1 MSGPFVALILALLLT
16 DCGHLPQNLVVLIPD
31 EDGATGRAI
40 VSNARKTAELDRS
53 FTLVETRPGQ
63 PPGMVVMATKEQIDT
78 EFASVLNG
86 TPQAPII
93 FRVFF
98 GNAQSDLDA
107 PARTVL
113 DTTIAAAKASS
124 YVNISVVG
132 NTDAI
137 GNSAGENLPLSQRR
151 AESVRDALVAAGIS
165 ADMIDISYFG
175 ANNPLVPNVPGV
187 AEPLNRRVDITI
199 R

>member
-1 MSGPFVALILALLLT
+1 MSGRVVALIFALLLT
-16 DCGHLPQNLVVLIPD
+16 ACGHLPQNLVVLIPD
-31 EDGATGRAI
+31 EDGATGRAFI
-40 VSNARKTAELDRS
+40 SNAGKMAELDNP

-86 TPQAPII
+86 TPRAPII

-107 PARTVL
+107 PARAAL

-151 AESVRDALVAAGIS
+151 AESARDALVAAGIS
-165 ADMIDISYFG
+165 ADVIDISYFG

-187 AEPLNRRVDITI
+187 PEPLNRRVDITI